1 MTRIYKNYM
10 IHDCAI
16 NSSGMKYFA
25 FGNRGTLKAD
35 TLIGIKALITF
46 DILKG

>member
-1 MTRIYKNYM
+1 MDRIYKNYM

-16 NSSGMKYFA
+16 NSSGMRYFA
-25 FGNRGTLKAD
+25 FGNNGTLKAD
-35 TLIGIKALITF
+35 TLIGIKTLITL